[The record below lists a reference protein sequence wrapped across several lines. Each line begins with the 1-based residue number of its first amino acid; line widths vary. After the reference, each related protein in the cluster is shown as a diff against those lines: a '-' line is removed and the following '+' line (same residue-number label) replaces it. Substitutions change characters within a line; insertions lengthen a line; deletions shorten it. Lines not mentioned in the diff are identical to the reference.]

1 MLAAFDFSGVF
12 HMASATYKELLIN
25 NRDFRH
31 LWTGQVISELGTWFS
46 FIAELGLVRMLSGS
60 PFAATALMA
69 GRMLPFLLVAP
80 FAGVFAD
87 RLSRKRIMI
96 STDLIR
102 AVLALVYLFAMATR
116 SVWLVVVGSFVMA
129 SLSMFFDAAKNA
141 AIPNLVTSRELL
153 TANVMMLSTRFL
165 QYTLGAAL
173 GGLTAAQFGYTTAF
187 IVNSLS
193 FVASA
198 LCIVVIPAARMKRAA
213 GESVA
218 AQTDEQKAL
227 VCSASSGEIAE
238 AIIEKE
244 SLAAISL
251 NGSANEKI
259 AAIRAPAANEEQP
272 ADQAEAAANSS
283 TQALPRPHFFTDVRE
298 GLAYIWATPFVR
310 AVILLNVLW
319 ATGGGMPN
327 LLFDQIGGR
336 VFANGDRGDWS
347 VAVLFTASGAGVFL
361 GMMLARRVGD
371 WMSEERRAARFIGWS
386 LLVQGVLFA
395 GVGLMPTLLTMA
407 LLVTA
412 SRVLLGVEFGVQETM
427 MMRVLPDEYRG
438 RVFTTDRSLEFGM
451 MTLSMTVASWLLNWF
466 SPRDMLVVSGLLSA
480 SPGLLWLL
488 AIGLTKFRVP
498 ARAVRESFGD

>member
-1 MLAAFDFSGVF
+1 MLAAFDFSGVYK
-12 HMASATYKELLIN
+12 MASATYKELLTR

-46 FIAELGLVRMLSGS
+46 FIAELGLVRMFSGS

-69 GRMLPFLLVAP
+69 GRMLPFFLVAP

-102 AVLALVYLFAMATR
+102 AVLALVYLLAMATR

-141 AIPNLVTSRELL
+141 AIPNIVSPRELL

-187 IVNSLS
+187 VVNALS

-198 LCIVVIPAARMKRAA
+198 LCIVVIPAAKMKRVAEA
-213 GESVA
+213 TNEAQAES
-218 AQTDEQKAL
+218 EKAL
-227 VCSASSGEIAE
+227 SCSASSGEIAE

-244 SLAAISL
+244 NLAAYTLQETAS
-251 NGSANEKI
+251 EKI
-259 AAIRAPAANEEQP
+259 AAIRSQAADTDGSASQEKGSATE
-272 ADQAEAAANSS
+272 S
-283 TQALPRPHFFTDVRE
+283 TAVSQRPHFFSDVRE

-310 AVILLNVLW
+310 AVILLNVFW

-327 LLFDQIGGR
+327 LLFDQIGGHD
-336 VFANGDRGDWS
+336 FAKGDRGDWN
-347 VAVLFTASGAGVFL
+347 VAALFTASGAGVFL

-371 WMSEERRAARFIGWS
+371 WMSEERRAALFIGWS

-395 GVGLMPTLLTMA
+395 FAGWMPTLLTMA

-412 SRVLLGVEFGVQETM
+412 SRFLLGLEFGVQETM
-427 MMRVLPDEYRG
+427 VMRVLPDEYRG

-451 MTLSMTVASWLLNWF
+451 MTLSMIAASWLLHWF
-466 SPRDMLVVSGLLSA
+466 SPREMIVVSGLLSA

-488 AIGLTKFRVP
+488 AISFTKLRVP
-498 ARAVRESFGD
+498 TTAVRESYGD

>member
-1 MLAAFDFSGVF
+1 
-12 HMASATYKELLIN
+12 
-25 NRDFRH
+25 
-31 LWTGQVISELGTWFS
+31 
-46 FIAELGLVRMLSGS
+46 
-60 PFAATALMA
+60 
-69 GRMLPFLLVAP
+69 
-80 FAGVFAD
+80 
-87 RLSRKRIMI
+87 
-96 STDLIR
+96 
-102 AVLALVYLFAMATR
+102 
-116 SVWLVVVGSFVMA
+116 
-129 SLSMFFDAAKNA
+129 
-141 AIPNLVTSRELL
+141 VTSRELL

>member
-1 MLAAFDFSGVF
+1 
-12 HMASATYKELLIN
+12 MASATYKELLTT

-46 FIAELGLVRMLSGS
+46 FIAELGLVRMFSGS

-96 STDLIR
+96 YTDLIR
-102 AVLALVYLFAMATR
+102 AVLALVYLLAMVTR

-141 AIPNLVTSRELL
+141 TIANLVTSRELL
-153 TANVMMLSTRFL
+153 TANVLMLSTRFL

-198 LCIVVIPAARMKRAA
+198 LCIVLIPAAKMKKAA
-213 GESVA
+213 EEVSDIA
-218 AQTDEQKAL
+218 AETEKAL
-227 VCSASSGEIAE
+227 TSSASSGEIAE
-238 AIIEKE
+238 AILEKE
-244 SLAAISL
+244 NLAALSL
-251 NGSANEKI
+251 KATTSEKI
-259 AAIRAPAANEEQP
+259 AAVRSRAAANEVSASDPIEEP
-272 ADQAEAAANSS
+272 LASDQVKAAASS
-283 TQALPRPHFFTDVRE
+283 PTAELKRPRLFADVRE
-298 GLAYIWATPFVR
+298 GLVYIWATPFVR

-336 VFANGDRGDWS
+336 DFARGDRGDWS

-371 WMSEERRAARFIGWS
+371 WVSEERRAAHFIGWS
-386 LLVQGVLFA
+386 LLVQGVAFA
-395 GVGLMPTLLTMA
+395 FVGLMPTLLTMA

-412 SRVLLGVEFGVQETM
+412 SRILLGLEFGVQETM
-427 MMRVLPDEYRG
+427 VMRVLPDEYRG

-451 MTLSMTVASWLLNWF
+451 MTFSMIVASWLLNWF
-466 SPRDMLVVSGLLSA
+466 SPREMLMVSGLLSA

-498 ARAVRESFGD
+498 ARAIRESYGD